1 MSVTRE
7 ANKLLYV
14 CETNLLYLVSVLVA
28 LPVLMPCHHILHYT
42 CCVKC
47 YVVGTWLVCDRYVIG
62 MWWVCDRHVVGM
74 WSCDWYVVGMRS
86 VCDWYVVGMWS
97 VCDRCVI
104 GMWSVCDRCVIGT
117 WLVCDRCVIDTW
129 LVCDRYV
136 VSAGLVTWLVC
147 GQYVLG
153 VWSVIFFTWSADYA
167 SPTLTVLLVNYP
179 SLLTA
184 YCFTL
189 NRNSSSWVQH
199 LKLWTSQNESQVDTN

>member
-1 MSVTRE
+1 MWDKFVILSVSTE
-7 ANKLLYV
+7 STA
-14 CETNLLYLVSVLVA
+14 CFDA
-28 LPVLMPCHHILHYT
+28 LPSYFALHM
-42 CCVKC
+42 CKMLCGRHVIGVWSVRDW
-47 YVVGTWLVCDRYVIG
+47 YVVGVWSACGRYVI
-62 MWWVCDRHVVGM
+62 VRLVR
-74 WSCDWYVVGMRS
+74 DWYVVGMRS
-86 VCDWYVVGMWS
+86 VCDWYVIGVWS
-97 VCDRCVI
+97 VCDRYVI
-104 GMWSVCDRCVIGT
+104 GMWS
-117 WLVCDRCVIDTW
+117 VCDRCVIDTW

-199 LKLWTSQNESQVDTN
+199 LRLWTSQNESQVDTN